1 MPDHGVVADWDGQ
14 SYREV
19 SALQTWVATRSL
31 AGVAMAGDE
40 RVLDVGC
47 GDGRITAAVAEQLPD
62 GWILGIDPSP
72 RMIAAAGTFSS
83 PRLRFAV
90 GDVLSMGFRDEF
102 DVVVS
107 FNALH
112 WVPDQHAALTRI
124 RAALR
129 DRSWALVQAVCA
141 GPRPSLEALAMRTCA
156 QPAWRPHF
164 AGFRAPFVH
173 VDPDRYAEVAAGA
186 GLRLTDREV
195 DDLTWDFDSAE
206 EFARWCRVGFDSWTA
221 RLPDDAGADA
231 FVAEVLDR
239 YGRVTGSPRRLQFMQ
254 LRARLAPLR

>member
-1 MPDHGVVADWDGQ
+1 MSDHEVVADWDGQ

-19 SALQTWVATRSL
+19 SALQMWVATRSL

-40 RVLDVGC
+40 RVLDLGC

-62 GWILGIDPSP
+62 GSILGIDPSP
-72 RMIAAAGTFSS
+72 RMIAAAGMFSS

-124 RAALR
+124 RAALHN
-129 DRSWALVQAVCA
+129 
-141 GPRPSLEALAMRTCA
+141 GPGLWSRPSAPGRGR
-156 QPAWRPHF
+156 AWRRSPC
-164 AGFRAPFVH
+164 AP
-173 VDPDRYAEVAAGA
+173 AAGRRPGA
-186 GLRLTDREV
+186 STSPASGRRSC
-195 DDLTWDFDSAE
+195 TWTRTGMP
-206 EFARWCRVGFDSWTA
+206 RW
-221 RLPDDAGADA
+221 LPAP
-231 FVAEVLDR
+231 
-239 YGRVTGSPRRLQFMQ
+239 GSG
-254 LRARLAPLR
+254 

>member
-62 GWILGIDPSP
+62 GSILGIDPSP

-112 WVPDQHAALTRI
+112 WVPQQD
-124 RAALR
+124 
-129 DRSWALVQAVCA
+129 
-141 GPRPSLEALAMRTCA
+141 EALARMA
-156 QPAWRPHF
+156 L
-164 AGFRAPFVH
+164 
-173 VDPDRYAEVAAGA
+173 
-186 GLRLTDREV
+186 LR
-195 DDLTWDFDSAE
+195 
-206 EFARWCRVGFDSWTA
+206 
-221 RLPDDAGADA
+221 
-231 FVAEVLDR
+231 
-239 YGRVTGSPRRLQFMQ
+239 
-254 LRARLAPLR
+254 

>member
-1 MPDHGVVADWDGQ
+1 VTDDGSVADWDGW
-14 SYREV
+14 SYRKV
-19 SALQTWVATRSL
+19 SALQTWLASQSL
-31 AGVAMAGDE
+31 TGVTMVGDE

-47 GDGRITAAVAEQLPD
+47 GDGRITAAIADQLPD
-62 GWILGIDPSP
+62 GSILGIDPSP
-72 RMIAAAGTFSS
+72 RMITAAGTFSS

-102 DVVVS
+102 DAVVS

-129 DRSWALVQAVCA
+129 DRSWALVQVVCS
-141 GPRPSLEALAMRTCA
+141 GQRPSLEAVAMRTCA
-156 QPAWRPHF
+156 QPAWRERF
-164 AGFRAPFVH
+164 AGFQAPFVH
-173 VDPDRYAEVAAGA
+173 VDPDRYAELAAGA

-195 DDLTWDFDSAE
+195 SDRSWDFDSAE

-221 RLPDDAGADA
+221 RLPDDAAADA
-231 FVAEVLDR
+231 FVADVLGA
-239 YGRVTGSPRRLQFMQ
+239 YEPITGSPRRFRFMQ
-254 LRARLAPLR
+254 LRARLTPAR

>member
-1 MPDHGVVADWDGQ
+1 
-14 SYREV
+14 
-19 SALQTWVATRSL
+19 L

-47 GDGRITAAVAEQLPD
+47 GDGRITAAIADQLPD
-62 GWILGIDPSP
+62 GSILGIDPSP
-72 RMIAAAGTFSS
+72 RMISAAGTFAS

-90 GDVLSMGFRDEF
+90 GDVLSMDFRDEF
-102 DVVVS
+102 DAVVS

-112 WVPDQHAALTRI
+112 WVPDQRAALTRI

-129 DRSWALVQAVCA
+129 DRSWALTQAVCA
-141 GPRPSLEALAMRTCA
+141 GPRPSLEALAMRTCD
-156 QPAWRPHF
+156 QPAWREHF

-173 VDPDRYAEVAAGA
+173 VDPDRYAELAAGA

-195 DDLTWDFDSAE
+195 SDLTWDFDSAE

-221 RLPDDAGADA
+221 RLPDDAAADA
-231 FVAEVLDR
+231 FVAAVLGT
-239 YGRVTGSPRRLQFMQ
+239 YEQVTGSPRRLQFMQ
-254 LRARLAPLR
+254 LRARLAPAR